1 MARLHWFRKDLRLND
16 NEALAECV
24 AAAVKDGDR
33 EVTAVYVFNMS
44 EFTALSAIRQ
54 HSLRAGVS
62 ALADSLSSLG
72 GDLNVQL
79 ASGGLAGLVSAVV
92 RLAQA
97 AEAKEVHAMR
107 LYDPAGVVEQ
117 NAVGVA
123 LQAVGIFLRL
133 SGSNYAVAPGS
144 VLKASDG
151 LPYRVY
157 TPFYKAWVEHLP
169 VGSASAPKPLPQ
181 LGQNWRSPKVA
192 QLAPSQGLPECTQAA
207 PFRVIAGE
215 QYALQTFERFRQ
227 RALADYADN
236 RNRADLSGTSHLS
249 HALAHGEVHPR
260 TLLAQ
265 LGDSKGEEVFR
276 KELAWREFYADVL
289 WHNPHSLNDY
299 YAPIFSNMRYDTGEL
314 AETRLAAWQS
324 GKTGYPMVDAGM
336 RQLLADGWVHN
347 RVRMIVASFLVKDL
361 HLEWQQGAA
370 WFERHL
376 SDFDPASN
384 AHGWQW
390 TAGTGTDASP
400 YYRVFNPVMQGL
412 KFDPNGDYV
421 RKYVPELRHLEG
433 ASVHEPWSVSDGYAL
448 GYAERIVDHSI
459 ERQESLVR
467 LEELKALR

>member
-24 AAAVKDGDR
+24 AAAVNDGDR
-33 EVTAVYVFNMS
+33 EVTALYVFNMS

-72 GDLNVQL
+72 GELNVQQ

-97 AEAKEVHAMR
+97 AKAKEVHAMR

-181 LGQNWRSPKVA
+181 LGQNWRSSKVA

-207 PFRVIAGE
+207 PFRVIAG
-215 QYALQTFERFRQ
+215 
-227 RALADYADN
+227 
-236 RNRADLSGTSHLS
+236 
-249 HALAHGEVHPR
+249 
-260 TLLAQ
+260 
-265 LGDSKGEEVFR
+265 
-276 KELAWREFYADVL
+276 
-289 WHNPHSLNDY
+289 
-299 YAPIFSNMRYDTGEL
+299 APIFSNMRYDTGEL

-412 KFDPNGDYV
+412 KFDPKGDYV

-433 ASVHEPWSVSDGYAL
+433 ASAHEPWSVADGHAL

-459 ERQESLVR
+459 ERQDSLVR